1 MIDIDFF
8 KKVNDNYGHQA
19 GDEVLRRVA
28 SLLQECIRP
37 IDCAARYGGEEFA
50 VCLYK
55 MPLEGALLVA
65 ERIRACVEGYLF
77 VVKDKELRVTVSI
90 GMASFPLNGDTP
102 ESVVAE
108 ADQVLYAAKRAGRNC
123 VFAGAPTS

>member
-1 MIDIDFF
+1 
-8 KKVNDNYGHQA
+8 
-19 GDEVLRRVA
+19 
-28 SLLQECIRP
+28 
-37 IDCAARYGGEEFA
+37 FA

-123 VFAGAPTS
+123 VLHVGAPTS